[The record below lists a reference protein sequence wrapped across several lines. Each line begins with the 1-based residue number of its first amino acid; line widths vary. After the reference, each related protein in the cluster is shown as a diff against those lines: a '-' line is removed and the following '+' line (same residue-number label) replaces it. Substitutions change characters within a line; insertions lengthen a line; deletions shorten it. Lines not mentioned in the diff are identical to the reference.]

1 MKKPEPFLLSLQQ
14 ISEGTGQSL
23 PVVHD
28 AINAGHLETFLVGR
42 RRFAKMEAV
51 VAWID
56 HLKAQSDAGKPVCY
70 RARPADRLAVSQ

>member
-1 MKKPEPFLLSLQQ
+1 MKPEPFLLSLQQ

-28 AINAGHLETFLVGR
+28 AINVGHLVTFLVGR
-42 RRFAKMEAV
+42 RRFAKPEAV
-51 VAWID
+51 QAWVD
-56 HLKAQSDAGKPVCY
+56 HLQDQSNAGKPVCY